1 MGVYYDKVVK
11 FYYRQRRVRRVT
23 LGAGAYISSARLV
36 VPVGGAV
43 QIHEPGMVSPRRGN
57 GMSLDHTAG
66 RGYN

>member
-36 VPVGGAV
+36 VPVGGCRAD
-43 QIHEPGMVSPRRGN
+43 PRAWDGESKAGD